1 MGSSRGWMM
10 SFRVKMRVEWMGSRW
25 MWMIGSKK
33 ASVNGSGVFLIKL
46 VKVLSKSGRRPQTS
60 ISDTSSDF
68 QTVQKE
74 KK

>member
-1 MGSSRGWMM
+1 
-10 SFRVKMRVEWMGSRW
+10 

>member
-1 MGSSRGWMM
+1 
-10 SFRVKMRVEWMGSRW
+10 MRVEWMGSRW

-60 ISDTSSDF
+60 ISDTSSD
-68 QTVQKE
+68 VQKE